1 MFAPRRNDILGRGDV
16 VFSGAKFVGVSS
28 RRPRRAALFID
39 FDNVKSRM
47 LAQLA
52 GDVLAI
58 LARGEGDPDR
68 PRRRFAAKIVYWN
81 VREGGNRQ
89 EKIDA
94 FIANGFEFK
103 ATNSIVSEK
112 STADTMIAFD
122 IGDLVHRRPRVD
134 EFILMSSDSDFLPVL
149 ERLHDMERRV
159 TVFARKSDTSE
170 AYWNGELTIAD
181 LDDLIGAARARAQ
194 ERRNRER
201 RFSAMLEAPG
211 RWLRAGLKSL
221 SPMRI
226 ARRMRRETPE
236 AAQFDTIDALA
247 DDIVAE
253 MRKRGVSELN
263 ISTLARVLSKYPD
276 FESQGAATRVWFG
289 FGSHHDLMR
298 AIVGARDDLRVRQ
311 GPRRGRRRT
320 LKLVLVAAP

>member
-1 MFAPRRNDILGRGDV
+1 MGL
-16 VFSGAKFVGVSS
+16 SS
-28 RRPRRAALFID
+28 QRPRRAALLID
-39 FDNVKSRM
+39 FDNVKSRV

-58 LARGEGDPDR
+58 LARGEGCPEKQ
-68 PRRRFAAKIVYWN
+68 RRRFAAKIVYWN

-149 ERLHDMERRV
+149 ERLQDMERRV
-159 TVFARKSDTSE
+159 TVFARKTDTSQ
-170 AYWNGELTIAD
+170 AYWNGEVTIAD
-181 LDDLIGAARARAQ
+181 LDELISAARARAA
-194 ERRNRER
+194 ERQSRKR
-201 RFSAMLEAPG
+201 RLAAILEAPG
-211 RWLRAGLKSL
+211 RWLGGRLRALNPWTL
-221 SPMRI
+221 L
-226 ARRMRRETPE
+226 RRMRREPQGT
-236 AAQFDTIDALA
+236 ARFDTIEALA
-247 DDIVAE
+247 DDLVIE
-253 MRKRGVSELN
+253 MHDRGVSELN
-263 ISTLARVLSKYPD
+263 ISALARVLSKYPD
-276 FESQGAATRVWFG
+276 FEAQGPATRVWFG

-298 AIVGARDDLRVRQ
+298 AIVGARDDLRVRP

-320 LKLVLVAAP
+320 VKLVLASAP